1 MNLSAAVIGLFV
13 VVYAALLVLG
23 FRRPLLA
30 RLALREAVRRPGQSA
45 VVVLG
50 LMIGTTAIFAAQ
62 VLSDSFIESSTKTAY
77 LAWGRVDLIASNG
90 GHFFDPALA
99 SRLAADPG
107 LRSSFAGVQGG
118 VEIPSSVV
126 DLDRGNARGSVL
138 VVGFDPV
145 AQGAF
150 GSYRLTDGKT
160 TLGQEL
166 APDQVL
172 ISASLADALDARS
185 GDRIRLA
192 VGPQQVLELR
202 VAGIAQAEGP
212 GAYTLRPAVFAP
224 LVNLRSLIGD
234 QGINVI
240 RMAAPGDGRAELD
253 RAHELAPRVRAALQL
268 LQGGPSLKVREA
280 KREDVEFLVTR
291 AEQDAT
297 VFTGLSLFVALAGV
311 ALVVNLGLALAEERR
326 PRHAVLRALG
336 LSRSGM
342 ITLSVLEGALYS
354 LAAAVAALVPGTI
367 VGILLAR
374 RFQGGQALY
383 SYVLQD
389 RAGPTLYPITFGSVA
404 LSMAIGALIV
414 LATLF
419 GTSVRSSRMQI
430 SSAIK
435 NLPEAVRRRKR
446 SLWMTALLAGLGLAS
461 FVAVAAGNLPI
472 RLVGGVGL
480 VIVASALVG
489 GRISDRLRATIT
501 GAALAV
507 WAAALVGSIVSFTSK
522 EIQVLGL
529 ASFIAV
535 FGLSLVVA
543 SNLRVLEI
551 PARWLQGGARATA
564 RPSLA
569 YLTRRPLRAGLGT
582 GAFALVL
589 TLITFTSVL
598 IPSFLGSILSERKE
612 YDIRVN
618 APTTPGLAL
627 PDSVRPQISREISM
641 STQPYRGD
649 VQLGNGS
656 MSKDVY
662 LPLYTLSPA
671 QLASEPFKLGSRE
684 SRFKSDAEVWKA
696 LAQDPHLVVT
706 PTFIPG
712 VTLTLVGPDGPVQFR
727 VAGAARTL
735 GLWGLAG
742 SAAAM
747 APFATLPVGSTILA
761 KTTSGADARTVARQ
775 IEREIVNQGADTSTI
790 DELYA
795 TSSSGTKVFTD
806 FIRVVMGMGLLVGVL
821 SLGILALRAVVERRR
836 SIGVLRA
843 LGYRPGQVLAGIV
856 SEGLITATC
865 GMLVGI
871 GVGVLISGVLIKV
884 FSPSARLLID
894 VSSLALI
901 VGLIF
906 MAVLAV
912 TIPSALRAARL
923 PVVEALRVED

>member
-62 VLSDSFIESSTKTAY
+62 VLSDSFIESSTRTAY

-884 FSPSARLLID
+884 FSPGARLLID

>member
-884 FSPSARLLID
+884 FSPGARLLID

>member
-13 VVYAALLVLG
+13 VVYAALLVFG

-62 VLSDSFIESSTKTAY
+62 VLSDSFIESSTRTAY

-775 IEREIVNQGADTSTI
+775 IEREIFNQGADTSTI

-884 FSPSARLLID
+884 FSPGARLLID